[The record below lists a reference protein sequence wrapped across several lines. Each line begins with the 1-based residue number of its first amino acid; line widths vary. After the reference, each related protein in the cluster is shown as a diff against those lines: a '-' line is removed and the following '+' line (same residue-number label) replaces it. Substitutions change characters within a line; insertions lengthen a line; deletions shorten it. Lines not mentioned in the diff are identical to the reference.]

1 MSNPSGSLH
10 NALFY
15 IAEMNGPVTVA
26 PTQSP
31 QDDDDDDGDTSDMDT
46 LYSVIGAI
54 AGALLVTILVIL
66 VFVWCRRSKYD
77 RVGAMRNRS
86 FGPVCAY
93 KLHIFTFLILLYK
106 FFFKKHLIE
115 FSNREYNGT
124 KL

>member
-1 MSNPSGSLH
+1 
-10 NALFY
+10 
-15 IAEMNGPVTVA
+15 MNGPVTVA

-77 RVGAMRNRS
+77 RVGAIRNLLIRAIVM
-86 FGPVCAY
+86 FGVN
-93 KLHIFTFLILLYK
+93 LTIFVTRMKNSTLNDENFLGITIRKIDPCNWYY
-106 FFFKKHLIE
+106 F
-115 FSNREYNGT
+115 
-124 KL
+124 